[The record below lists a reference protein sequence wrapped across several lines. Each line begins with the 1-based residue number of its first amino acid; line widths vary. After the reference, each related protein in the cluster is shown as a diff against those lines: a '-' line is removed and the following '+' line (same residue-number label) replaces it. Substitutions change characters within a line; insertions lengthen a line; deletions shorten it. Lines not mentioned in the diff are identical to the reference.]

1 MADIN
6 RDEIERRIRRRE
18 PLRDLNLSSI
28 KLDGM
33 SLAGGVFRRCRFN
46 DTTFLSTVLDAV
58 RFEACILG
66 GCDMRGGR
74 ACVKRRWRTVIWTVP
89 IFRIPVWV
97 KRVSVLHHWSVP
109 TSVVP
114 GWNE

>member
-18 PLRDLNLSSI
+18 PLRDLNLSSL

-46 DTTFLSTVLDAV
+46 DTTFLLSL
-58 RFEACILG
+58 IH
-66 GCDMRGGR
+66 
-74 ACVKRRWRTVIWTVP
+74 I
-89 IFRIPVWV
+89 
-97 KRVSVLHHWSVP
+97 
-109 TSVVP
+109 
-114 GWNE
+114 

>member
-18 PLRDLNLSSI
+18 PLRDLNLSSL
-28 KLDGM
+28 KLDEM

-66 GCDMRGGR
+66 GCDMRGASMREAALENCDLDGTNLQNSSLGIATGIMEPR
-74 ACVKRRWRTVIWTVP
+74 K
-89 IFRIPVWV
+89 
-97 KRVSVLHHWSVP
+97 VLHSIRAL
-109 TSVVP
+109 
-114 GWNE
+114 